1 MKTLQ
6 PALKH
11 QLMPPASLQQQP
23 PRMPSISA
31 GATQFTDPRS
41 FAIHQRGANP
51 STDPSHIPT
60 VHVQTDSSHSVIE
73 NSAKK
78 LRESQSDS
86 HAMQVNQMSSSST
99 GAANQERERSS
110 VPIQVHNKPQQQQLH
125 YPQSS
130 FAMYGSTG
138 GNYHPYPGTNVNTL
152 PLKQHPHDSQLRQI
166 PQHQSMGSAQTGGGE
181 AQGTN
186 IMSVPKLERQNSMN
200 DPSRQQGGS
209 LSHFTNNSILQQN
222 PVPWPS
228 SNKEQSSGPLSSMAY
243 VKQEPIDQTAE
254 QQHKTPLSNSQR
266 LPYTSAVQLEQG
278 NASPGM
284 SMDESL
290 EKQSSRMGFS
300 STVPTGSIVP
310 SSSTSTVPSNPVSS
324 STTMQA
330 DPNVNLSSHLSSK
343 YAFLGC
349 GVQYPSFIDV
359 FLKSSLLKLYN

>member
-11 QLMPPASLQQQP
+11 QLMPQASLQQQP

-78 LRESQSDS
+78 LREAQSDS
-86 HAMQVNQMSSSST
+86 HGMQVNQMSSSST
-99 GAANQERERSS
+99 GAANQ
-110 VPIQVHNKPQQQQLH
+110 VHNKQQQLQ

-209 LSHFTNNSILQQN
+209 LSHFTNNSALQQN

-228 SNKEQSSGPLSSMAY
+228 SNKEQSSGPLSSIAY

-330 DPNVNLSSHLSSK
+330 DPNVN
-343 YAFLGC
+343 
-349 GVQYPSFIDV
+349 
-359 FLKSSLLKLYN
+359 